1 MATIKDKTG
10 AFCARHSRR
19 LAALQ
24 FALLILV
31 IAGASAASGWAWTRM
46 IYVEQHAGEITR
58 LQDINRE
65 RLTEKDEVIAGK
77 DAQIATLTDK
87 FDTLTDRLDA
97 LTGKMGTVAGKTER
111 AADTAKAAADKA
123 DKAVKQSAPRV
134 LPPQPA
140 PDWLG
145 GP

>member
-1 MATIKDKTG
+1 MATIKDRAG

-24 FALLILV
+24 FTLLILV
-31 IAGASAASGWAWTRM
+31 IAVASAASGWAWTRM
-46 IYVEQHAGEITR
+46 MYVEHIGDMKLQSAAEIERIQT
-58 LQDINRE
+58 LYRE
-65 RLTEKDEVIAGK
+65 RLAEKDEVIDRK
-77 DAQIATLTDK
+77 DAQIDALTDK
-87 FDTLTDRLDA
+87 
-97 LTGKMGTVAGKTER
+97 VSNIAGKTER

-123 DKAVKQSAPRV
+123 DKAVKQSAPRI